1 MSVEGFKS
9 GLYHYRP
16 ERHGFE
22 LLRYVGLGQA
32 RELANEFTSGQM
44 YPRNAGALFIL
55 ATRFYRNHW
64 KYRKHP
70 RAFLVLGMDIAHLSQ
85 TFYLTCAALKLGAF
99 FTAAINHHNIEK
111 TLGLD
116 GYSEGVLGICGCGIP
131 GAPPNYLDPAFEP
144 VSTKT

>member
-1 MSVEGFKS
+1 MSDS
-9 GLYHYRP
+9 GRLVNSR
-16 ERHGFE
+16 
-22 LLRYVGLGQA
+22 
-32 RELANEFTSGQM
+32 NEFTSGQM
-44 YPRNAGALFIL
+44 YPRNTGALFIL

-111 TLGLD
+111 ALGLD
-116 GYSEGVLGICGCGIP
+116 GYSEGVLGICGCGVP
-131 GAPPNYLDPAFEP
+131 GAPPNYLDPTFEP
-144 VSTKT
+144 VSTQT